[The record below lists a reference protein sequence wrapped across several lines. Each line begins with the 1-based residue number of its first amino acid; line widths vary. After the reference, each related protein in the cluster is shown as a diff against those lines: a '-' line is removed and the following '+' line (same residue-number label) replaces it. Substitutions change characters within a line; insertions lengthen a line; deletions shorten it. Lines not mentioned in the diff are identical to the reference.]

1 MKRIYLFC
9 DNAMSTSLMAAR
21 MQKVADA
28 HDLAVEVKAFSQ
40 AQLEDIITEFHP
52 DAVLLGPQVKHI
64 YEKVKEKYGHY
75 GMPIFVI
82 DPDDYGQMNG
92 ERVLKRAILEI
103 KKGRNEKC

>member
-1 MKRIYLFC
+1 M
-9 DNAMSTSLMAAR
+9 
-21 MQKVADA
+21 
-28 HDLAVEVKAFSQ
+28 
-40 AQLEDIITEFHP
+40 
-52 DAVLLGPQVKHI
+52 GPQVKHI

>member
-1 MKRIYLFC
+1 MRRIYLFC
-9 DNAMSTSLMAAR
+9 DNAMSTSLLASR

-28 HDLAVEVKAFSQ
+28 NKLPLEVKAFSQ
-40 AQLEDIITEFHP
+40 TQLEEIITQYKP

-64 YEKVKEKYGHY
+64 YEKVQEKYGRY

-92 ERVLKRAILEI
+92 ERVLKRALLAI
-103 KKGRNEKC
+103 KKGTAKC